1 MADDL
6 TEEKN
11 TPKKCDVIDEKTAL
25 WWRGVCLG

>member
-11 TPKKCDVIDEKTAL
+11 APKKCDVVDEKTAL
-25 WWRGVCLG
+25 W